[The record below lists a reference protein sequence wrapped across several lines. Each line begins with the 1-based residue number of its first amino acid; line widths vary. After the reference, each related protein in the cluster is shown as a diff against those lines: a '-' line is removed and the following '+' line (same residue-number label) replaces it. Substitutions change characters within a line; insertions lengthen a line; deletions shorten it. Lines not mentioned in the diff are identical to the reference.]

1 MKEVLKTVIM
11 TMAFLAICATSVSAL
26 GESCKIGITTDKTQV
41 KGGETVVV
49 TFSTKELNIG
59 NTQGIFAVG
68 GKIQYDKNIFESVVS
83 VEGKNGFE
91 VSGGKITE
99 DGKLSVNKKNG
110 YLTTDGELF
119 TITLKAKSTVTS
131 GETSIVFTDITA
143 NTTDTATLKMDPT
156 TFVLRT
162 GNNNVPTTIPT
173 NGTANP
179 TNTIPTAIP
188 TNGTINPTKVQ
199 TAQPTSGTINNS
211 GNNIP
216 KTGVDDA
223 IIPGIA
229 TAIIMS
235 IIAYIRYRKVK

>member
-1 MKEVLKTVIM
+1 MKKVLKTVIM
-11 TMAFLAICATSVSAL
+11 MMAFLAICATSVSAL

-41 KGGETVVV
+41 KGGETVAV
-49 TFSTKELNIG
+49 TFSAKELNIG

-68 GKIQYDKNIFESVVS
+68 GKIQYDKNIFESVVN

-91 VSGGKITE
+91 ISGGKITE
-99 DGKLSVNKKNG
+99 DGQLSVNKKNG
-110 YLTTDGELF
+110 YLTTNGELF

-143 NTTDTATLKMDPT
+143 NTTDTAVLKMDPT

-162 GNNNVPTTIPT
+162 GNNSVPTTIPT
-173 NGTANP
+173 NGTVNP

-188 TNGTINPTKVQ
+188 TKGTINPTKVQ
-199 TAQPTSGTINNS
+199 TAKPTSGTT
-211 GNNIP
+211 NNIP

-223 IIPGIA
+223 IVPGIA